1 MGDPIEAYETVLKVL
16 CVHLTDTDDS
26 EQLINCD
33 QPHCLVHQKFH
44 HHIVEERECGKCF
57 NTKYHRESE
66 LSKWVSA
73 RDVIDLPEYTS
84 FTKLFSQK
92 GPDIDC
98 DAYRCDGK
106 CKLRKRLENNAETF
120 VVSIG
125 WDSQRTPLDDIKVF
139 INKLQCRIRLS
150 ELYDEVSGDCELL
163 LNGIV
168 CYYGMHYT
176 AYIYHT
182 NMKRWV
188 FLDDNN
194 VKDISSSWITVMN
207 HMTRNYQ
214 QPCMLLYSKLDKFK
228 KLDLTFAP
236 KKIVLDRNFQIQDVS
251 KAAPVDNF
259 TNMARIEKE
268 NQELKDEE
276 FARRMQEELI
286 AEEQK
291 QLRVEEENRRQH
303 EIQKRNEEQNKIL
316 EDSLRRQREE
326 EYLARQKKAEAD
338 AAARK
343 QREWEME
350 QKRIYEDIQR
360 KNEAE
365 ELAKKQREE
374 EAAKI
379 KLKEER
385 DARRRQK
392 EKELKRLQDEIRQK
406 ELKESEERR
415 SRALHEE
422 RKISYLQEQDNVG
435 LYPQIPST
443 SFDHSYDPSKNNHGV
458 TQKAR
463 KKQEE
468 MFKNASNF
476 DQLSST
482 SSQRLSETLPQRFSA
497 YDSDPVR
504 PHSRHRGQSPTPSSS
519 SERKDY

>member
-251 KAAPVDNF
+251 RAAPVDNF
-259 TNMARIEKE
+259 TNMTRKEKE

-291 QLRVEEENRRQH
+291 QLRVEEEKRRQY
-303 EIQKRNEEQNKIL
+303 EIQKKIEEEKKIL
-316 EDSLRRQREE
+316 EESLRRQREKE
-326 EYLARQKKAEAD
+326 IVAQQKKAEAD

-343 QREWEME
+343 QYEWEVN
-350 QKRIYEDIQR
+350 QRRIYEDIQR
-360 KNEAE
+360 RNEAE

-379 KLKEER
+379 KLKEES
-385 DARRRQK
+385 DARRRHR
-392 EKELKRLQDEIRQK
+392 EKELKRLQEEEEGKILR
-406 ELKESEERR
+406 EAEGRRRRVLLEERER
-415 SRALHEE
+415 SN
-422 RKISYLQEQDNVG
+422 LQEQDNVG

-443 SFDHSYDPSKNNHGV
+443 SLDSSYDPSKYNKEV
-458 TQKAR
+458 IQKAR
-463 KKQEE
+463 KNQEE
-468 MFKNASNF
+468 MFNNASNF
-476 DQLSST
+476 DQRSST
-482 SSQRLSETLPQRFSA
+482 SSQRLSGTLPKKIPS
-497 YDSDPVR
+497 YESDPVR
-504 PHSRHRGQSPTPSSS
+504 PHSRHRVQSPAHSSS